1 MSLHQTKQLPK
12 DTMGPLKTRIF
23 AILYLH
29 KHSSFHLAR
38 ETSGADTYSITID
51 SCNDRL
57 LDPGDLV
64 PVAQELAAVTVLECL
79 VLHFLDVRS
88 SLRQAEVRFQ

>member
-12 DTMGPLKTRIF
+12 DTVGLSETQVF

-29 KHSSFHLAR
+29 KHSSVRLAQ
-38 ETSGADTYSITID
+38 ETSGTNTYSITID

-64 PVAQELAAVTVLECL
+64 PVAQELAGVTVLECPA
-79 VLHFLDVRS
+79 LHFLDVRS
-88 SLRQAEVRFQ
+88 S